1 MLNGLLSG
9 AFFSYNVVCLSIVTY
24 QKQLIGILLTIHPV
38 DEYFTENNNRTET
51 DFCLHQQAIYI

>member
-9 AFFSYNVVCLSIVTY
+9 AFFSYIVVCLSIVTY